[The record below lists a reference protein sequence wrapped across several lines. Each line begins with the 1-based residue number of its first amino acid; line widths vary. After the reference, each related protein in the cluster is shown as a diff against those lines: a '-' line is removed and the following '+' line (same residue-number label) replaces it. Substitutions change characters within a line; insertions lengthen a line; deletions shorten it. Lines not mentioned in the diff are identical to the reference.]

1 VTRGW
6 LPLAAVEDE
15 DAYGGKAAALGTA
28 TRAGLPVPPGVA
40 LSAHLVGGTTRD
52 EQAPAATDA
61 VRAAARE
68 VPGPLAVR
76 SSVVGEDGA
85 RNSFAGQHVTV
96 LNVVPPEEVV
106 RAVLRVAASASAPS
120 ALAYRRA
127 RGDHSPPRCAVVLH
141 RLVRPLVAGA
151 LFSRHPVS
159 GADELVVE
167 AGWGLGVAVVEGLVV
182 PDRFR
187 LAPDGRLV
195 EEVVGD
201 KDRAVVP
208 HPDGGTEIV
217 DVPPEQARR
226 PCLDAGQLSALA
238 DLARRCDEVFGGP
251 SDLEWAWTADGPVL
265 LQRRPVPAAAR

>member
-1 VTRGW
+1 MTPGW
-6 LPLAAVEDE
+6 LPLSAVEDE
-15 DAYGGKAAALGTA
+15 HAYGGKAAALGTA

-40 LSAHLVGGTTRD
+40 LSADLVAFATRD
-52 EQAPAATDA
+52 ECAADAAGA
-61 VRAAARE
+61 VRAAARH

-96 LNVVPPEEVV
+96 LNVVPPDGVV
-106 RAVLRVAASASAPS
+106 RAVRQVAASACAPS

-127 RGDHSPPRCAVVLH
+127 RGDHSAPRCGVVLH
-141 RLVRPLVAGA
+141 RLVTPVVAGA

-167 AGWGLGVAVVEGLVV
+167 AGWGLGAAVVEGLVV

-187 LAPDGRLV
+187 LSPDGRLLEQV
-195 EEVVGD
+195 LGD

-208 HPDGGTEIV
+208 QPGGGTTVVE
-217 DVPPEQARR
+217 VPAAQAGR
-226 PCLDAGQLSALA
+226 PCLGPGQLGALA
-238 DLARRCDEVFGGP
+238 ELARRCDEVFGGP

-265 LQRRPVPAAAR
+265 LQRRPVPAPPR